1 MSVSAITDDYQERV
15 LPRPGAFLPLL
26 LVPPIALLTFLPFM
40 DLGGLWIGL
49 GIVGL
54 ALVGIWFGSP
64 VIEVDA
70 QGLSVNDIELP
81 HRNIGSVEVISAA
94 QAFEER
100 GPKLSPA
107 AFTRFQASV
116 KSMVKV
122 TVLDDSDPTPYW
134 LFSTRNPEALKQAL
148 EQSRVKP

>member
-1 MSVSAITDDYQERV
+1 
-15 LPRPGAFLPLL
+15 
-26 LVPPIALLTFLPFM
+26 M

-81 HRNIGSVEVISAA
+81 HRNIGAVEVISAA

-100 GPKLSPA
+100 GPKLNPA